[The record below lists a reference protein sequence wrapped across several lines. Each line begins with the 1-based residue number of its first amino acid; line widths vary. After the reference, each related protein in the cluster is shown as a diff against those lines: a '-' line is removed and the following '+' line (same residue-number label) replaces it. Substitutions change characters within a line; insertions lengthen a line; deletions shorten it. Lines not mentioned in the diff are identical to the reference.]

1 MIVKEKNGSLTIN
14 CKQGEA
20 TMSTRSF
27 GMVGKSYNSASE
39 AFKDAIWSTAIT
51 RPEKNEY
58 HHIWSVLGV
67 LSAVGLVV
75 YVLNRFLPY

>member
-1 MIVKEKNGSLTIN
+1 MIAEKDGSFTIN

-27 GMVGKSYNSASE
+27 GMVGKTYKSASE
-39 AFKDAIWSTAIT
+39 AFKNATWSTAIQ
-51 RPEKNEY
+51 RPKKSEY
-58 HHIWSVLGV
+58 HHIWDVLAV
-67 LSAVGLVV
+67 LSAVGLTV